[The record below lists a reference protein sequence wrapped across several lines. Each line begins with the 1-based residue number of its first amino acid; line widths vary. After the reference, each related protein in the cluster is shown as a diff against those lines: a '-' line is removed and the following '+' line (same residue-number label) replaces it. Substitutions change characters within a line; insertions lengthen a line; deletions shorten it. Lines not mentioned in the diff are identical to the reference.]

1 MKLNGFYFYINK
13 IQMDSRTAIV
23 SAGILITAVA
33 AAVWMKNMQK
43 NTFNDDKLLE
53 LGLNTPTIWIYVD
66 DTDVNSRWWADFG
79 ARSSRVYNLPFLNLC
94 YQSIVNAA
102 GDKYHVEVI
111 GGLADAERRLGG
123 LPEPMRNKRLPLRD
137 EEMTYLKVAFLEK
150 FGGLWMGP
158 STIAIKKFPELPND
172 NVVLF
177 GSDPLETY
185 AGSNGTFL
193 PNQHALWSPKAH
205 HPFFVQWHAILKE
218 RIERQATGKEIRND
232 KNWDILFVG
241 TGKQN
246 VIVMPHAELT
256 RKQTGRKIELE
267 DLLSTGQ
274 GGVLPFAIHPETIYI
289 PFPWPELLE
298 RRIFGWF
305 LRMSEEQ
312 ILESDI
318 VVTHIFKTAGI

>member
-1 MKLNGFYFYINK
+1 MEA
-13 IQMDSRTAIV
+13 RTLFVPVAILAV
-23 SAGILITAVA
+23 AVATAVY
-33 AAVWMKNMQK
+33 MNHKNK
-43 NTFNDDKLLE
+43 NSYYDDKLLIK
-53 LGLNTPTIWIYVD
+53 GLNTPAIWIYVD

-94 YQSIVNAA
+94 YQTIVKSC
-102 GDKYHVEVI
+102 GEHYHVEVI
-111 GGLADAERRLGG
+111 GGLADAERRLGF
-123 LPEPMRNKRLPLRD
+123 LPTPMRNKRLPLRE

-158 STIAIKKFPELPND
+158 ATIALRTFPELPKD
-172 NVVLF
+172 KVVLF

-185 AGSNGTFL
+185 AGSKGSYL
-193 PNQHALWSPKAH
+193 PNQHAMWSPEAH
-205 HPFFVQWHAILKE
+205 HPFFTEWKTILEE
-218 RIERQATGKEIRND
+218 RLERQSTGKEIRND

-256 RKQTGRKIELE
+256 RKKTGRKIELE
-267 DLLSTGQ
+267 DLLAAGTDGH
-274 GGVLPFAIHPETIYI
+274 LPFDVHPETIYV

-305 LRMSEEQ
+305 LRMSEDE
-312 ILESDI
+312 ILESDLA
-318 VVTHIFKTAGI
+318 VTHLFREAGL